1 MSLPSAPDRLGSVLQ
16 ARLAKLTGSRL
27 FWATFVGV
35 LFALPLGRSLAR
47 SLPPAPPILGQV
59 KPFELMDQ
67 YGRSYG
73 EEELRG
79 HVWVIAWLPPEG
91 PPETAKSHAQAV
103 ETVRTII
110 HRAKNLGT
118 TFHMVTLPLDARL
131 ESGEPGASGAGD
143 NSVVGEL
150 LPSQAERRALVETYC
165 SSSQLWSYL
174 GGSAEEV
181 PRARH
186 AMLDSL
192 GVFASSAPPHD
203 LVLVD
208 GKGRIRGVYGVDRPS
223 IDRLMQDT
231 GYIANLP

>member
-59 KPFELMDQ
+59 KPFELQDQ

-118 TFHMVTLPLDARL
+118 PFHMVTLPLD
-131 ESGEPGASGAGD
+131 GEATVAAEP
-143 NSVVGEL
+143 V
-150 LPSQAERRALVETYC
+150 PSQAERRALVET
-165 SSSQLWSYL
+165 
-174 GGSAEEV
+174 
-181 PRARH
+181 
-186 AMLDSL
+186 
-192 GVFASSAPPHD
+192 
-203 LVLVD
+203 
-208 GKGRIRGVYGVDRPS
+208 
-223 IDRLMQDT
+223 
-231 GYIANLP
+231 

>member
-1 MSLPSAPDRLGSVLQ
+1 MSLPSAPDRLGSAFH

-47 SLPPAPPILGQV
+47 SLPPAPPVLGQV
-59 KPFELMDQ
+59 QSFVLHDQ

-73 EEELRG
+73 DEQLRG
-79 HVWVIAWLPPEG
+79 HVWVLTSL
-91 PPETAKSHAQAV
+91 PPETASTYAQAV
-103 ETVRTII
+103 ETVRNVI
-110 HRAKNLGT
+110 HRAKNLGA
-118 TFHMVTLPLDARL
+118 TFHMVTLGPDAGL
-131 ESGEPGASGAGD
+131 GADAQT
-143 NSVVGEL
+143 E
-150 LPSQAERRALVETYC
+150 AERRSVVEKYC
-165 SSSQLWSYL
+165 SSAQLWSYL

-192 GVFASSAPPHD
+192 GVFADSSPPHD
-203 LVLVD
+203 LTLVD
-208 GKGRIRGVYGVDRPS
+208 GRGRIRGVYGTDKAS